1 MTLTDFFQGNQEQK
15 NDKTLFDVT
24 DVTTLEMNDTNE
36 PPSIERIGSAL
47 NGPSPLITL
56 SSSLSARDRLLV
68 NDSEIRI
75 NDIESRLTGI
85 EAGAIADIMARL
97 ATIDARL
104 DALEARR

>member
-1 MTLTDFFQGNQEQK
+1 MTLTDFFQGNQEQES
-15 NDKTLFDVT
+15 NKTLFDASVC
-24 DVTTLEMNDTNE
+24 EMDDPNE
-36 PPSIERIGSAL
+36 PPTIELIGSAL

-85 EAGAIADIMARL
+85 EADAIADIMARL
-97 ATIDARL
+97 TTIDARL

>member
-15 NDKTLFDVT
+15 NNKTLFDVT

-36 PPSIERIGSAL
+36 PPTIELIDSAL
-47 NGPSPLITL
+47 NGPSPLIPL
-56 SSSLSARDRLLV
+56 SSSLSARDQLV

-75 NDIESRLTGI
+75 NDIENRLAGI
-85 EAGAIADIMARL
+85 EAGPIGDIITRL